1 MASEHPNHP
10 RLRILMGDAVAL
22 GPGKADLLDTVAA
35 TGSISAAAREM
46 NMSYR
51 RAWKLIEAMNRDF
64 RRPLIAAS
72 SGGAG
77 GGGAQLTDAG
87 REALRRYRSIEKKA
101 TASVAD
107 EIAAFADLL
116 TDDGNR
122 G

>member
-1 MASEHPNHP
+1 MASEHPNYP

>member
-1 MASEHPNHP
+1 
-10 RLRILMGDAVAL
+10 MGDAVAL